1 MKAPGR
7 EILIGLTAIGGLI
20 VLAWMLMRFGELAG
34 VGVEHSRVVIRID
47 SARGI
52 SPVAPV
58 TYRGVRIGDVTG
70 IRLAD
75 DSSGQALVDLRYRG
89 DTQLPTAF
97 DIFLE
102 ASFVGEATLDIE
114 PRDAWDGSFAPG
126 EGEEYAVAVSSLT
139 SSLTSQL
146 GDRLD
151 RLEETATRVN
161 ELAETYTD
169 VGQRLAGVID
179 SDDAQAPDL
188 RATLERIDAVLTQ
201 AESWLDEGALLA
213 DMRDAIT
220 RFEASAEVIG
230 TETRALR
237 ERAETTLATAD
248 AALVTLDEA
257 GAEVTAITAR
267 INRGEGTLGQLATNP
282 DLYRSLETV
291 VEELQMLIRDA
302 RLLVEKFRDEGVPIN
317 L

>member
-1 MKAPGR
+1 MKVPTR
-7 EILIGLTAIGGLI
+7 EIWIGLTAVGGLL

-34 VGVEHSRVVIRID
+34 VGVENRRIVVRVD

-75 DSSGQALVDLRYRG
+75 DGSGQALVDLRYRA
-89 DTQLPTAF
+89 DAELPSSF
-97 DIFLE
+97 DIFLD
-102 ASFVGEATLDIE
+102 ASFVGEAKLDIE
-114 PRDAWDGSFAPG
+114 PREAWDGSIAPG
-126 EGEEYAVAVSSLT
+126 EGEEYPAAVVSLT
-139 SSLTSQL
+139 SSITSQIRE
-146 GDRLD
+146 RLD
-151 RLEETATRVN
+151 RLEQTAGRVDQ
-161 ELAETYTD
+161 LAETYND
-169 VGQRLAGVID
+169 VGERLAGVID
-179 SDDAQAPDL
+179 SDGETPDL
-188 RATLERIDAVLTQ
+188 KATLDRIDAVLTQ

-213 DMRDAIT
+213 DVRDAIT
-220 RFEASAEVIG
+220 RFEESAATIG
-230 TETRALR
+230 DETRAIR
-237 ERAETTLATAD
+237 ERAETTLDVAD
-248 AALVTLDEA
+248 AALLTLDEA
-257 GAEVTAITAR
+257 GGEVTAITAR

-291 VEELQMLIRDA
+291 VEEIQLLIRDA

>member
-1 MKAPGR
+1 MKVPTR
-7 EILIGLTAIGGLI
+7 EIWIGLTAIGGLL

-34 VGVEHSRVVIRID
+34 VGVEHRRLVIRID

-52 SPVAPV
+52 SAVAPV

-70 IRLAD
+70 IGLAED
-75 DSSGQALVDLRYRG
+75 NSGQALVSLRYRA
-89 DTQLPTAF
+89 DAALPTDF
-97 DIFLE
+97 DIFLD

-114 PRDAWDGSFAPG
+114 PRDGWDGSIAPG
-126 EGEEYAVAVSSLT
+126 QGEEYAVEVRSLSSAIT
-139 SSLTSQL
+139 SEL
-146 GDRLD
+146 GSRLA
-151 RLEETATRVN
+151 RLEQTADRVDA
-161 ELAETYTD
+161 LAEIYTD

-179 SDDAQAPDL
+179 SNDDRAPDL
-188 RATLERIDAVLTQ
+188 KATLERIDTVLAR

-220 RFEASAEVIG
+220 RFEDSATIIG
-230 TETRALR
+230 DETRALR
-237 ERAETTLATAD
+237 QRAETTMDAAD
-248 AALVTLDEA
+248 AALLTLDQA
-257 GAEVTAITAR
+257 GAEVTAIAAR

-282 DLYRSLETV
+282 DLYRSLEAV
-291 VEELQMLIRDA
+291 VEELQMIIRDA

>member
-1 MKAPGR
+1 MKVPSR
-7 EILIGLTAIGGLI
+7 EIWIGLTAIGGLL

-75 DSSGQALVDLRYRG
+75 DGSGEALVDLRYRS
-89 DTQLPTAF
+89 DASLPTQF
-97 DIFLE
+97 GIFLD
-102 ASFVGEATLDIE
+102 ASFVGEAKLDIE
-114 PRDAWDGSFAPG
+114 PADGWDGSFAPG
-126 EGEEYAVAVSSLT
+126 EGEEYAVEVRSLT
-139 SSLTSQL
+139 SSITSQFSS
-146 GDRLD
+146 
-151 RLEETATRVN
+151 RLERLEQTADRVDA
-161 ELAETYTD
+161 LAETYTD

-179 SDDAQAPDL
+179 SDGETPDL
-188 RATLERIDAVLTQ
+188 KATLDRIDSVLAQ

-213 DMRDAIT
+213 DMRDAIA
-220 RFEASAEVIG
+220 RFEDSATIIG
-230 TETRALR
+230 EETRAIR
-237 ERAETTLATAD
+237 KRAESTMDTAD
-248 AALVTLDEA
+248 AALITLDEA
-257 GAEVTAITAR
+257 GGEITAITSR

-282 DLYRSLETV
+282 DLYRSLETAI
-291 VEELQMLIRDA
+291 EEIQLLIQDA